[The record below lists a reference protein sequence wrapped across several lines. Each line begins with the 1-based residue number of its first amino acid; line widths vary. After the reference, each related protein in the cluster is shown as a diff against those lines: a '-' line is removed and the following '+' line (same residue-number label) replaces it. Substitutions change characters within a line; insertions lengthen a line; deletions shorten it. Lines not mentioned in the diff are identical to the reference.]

1 MFELAKILTYSKL
14 QTHALNTHTTR
25 YRGTPQGAICSI
37 HMRRNFQ
44 LGAMDMDGHGT
55 IITWEAQPSRQE
67 PQNLK
72 NLANYPN
79 PAQEYN
85 IW

>member
-1 MFELAKILTYSKL
+1 
-14 QTHALNTHTTR
+14 
-25 YRGTPQGAICSI
+25 
-37 HMRRNFQ
+37 
-44 LGAMDMDGHGT
+44 MDMDVHGT
-55 IITWEAQPSRQE
+55 IIMREAQPSKQE

-79 PAQEYN
+79 AAQEYN